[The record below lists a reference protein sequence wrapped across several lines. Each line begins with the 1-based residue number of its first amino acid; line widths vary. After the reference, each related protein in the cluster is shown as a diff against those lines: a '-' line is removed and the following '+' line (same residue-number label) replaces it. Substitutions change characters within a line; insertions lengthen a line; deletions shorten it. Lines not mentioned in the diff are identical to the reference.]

1 MPCLSAMYHTS
12 RAHRGDGVGRRR
24 RLLRREALARGS
36 RGDDGCSRPPPR
48 GDPPRRAHDP
58 LRRRGRPF
66 RAAGGGRASRGRRA
80 RRRRPLLRQVVR
92 HGGRGR
98 AALVGP
104 GPGHAGALA
113 PERRRQRRQDRRA
126 GGSRAVDGRRRADLR
141 DDRGAGRHPAQRT
154 RAHHFRRAG
163 RPRERAGRGAARCV
177 RAGRDSSRAVQ
188 RHSAGALGEI
198 HPALRRRRNDRPH
211 ARDARCRPRHASD
224 LAPVPR
230 ARRGG
235 HGSRARGRGDPAGR
249 HGRPDPEGRRV
260 HSSRQSSLARPGP
273 AAGQTARARSS
284 ARVCSTPRRAPRGGD
299 ACRLRRLRGPP
310 AARGGEARLT
320 SPARAAWR
328 YVWHYRARYGIGVAC
343 LGTATLASLTIPWT
357 VKRAIDALQAD
368 PASAPVGHYVALIAL
383 FAIVNGVARLG
394 SRFAITGG
402 CQRIESD
409 IRDDL
414 YAALQ
419 TFPPRFYAAHST
431 GDLMARSTSDITA
444 VRSPLGFGTISLVS
458 TAFAFVGVL
467 VAMLA
472 VDPWLTL
479 WALAPYPFLVHL
491 ARRFKLKVNDRAQA
505 AQDQLSVLSER
516 VQEYLGGMAV
526 VRAYTLE
533 PRARADFGRANG
545 EYLRLS
551 LALARTEAG
560 FSPLMGLIAGIG
572 TLVVLWAG
580 GRAVVD
586 GRLSLGALV
595 AFNGYLAYL
604 TWPTIALGW
613 TLSIVRRGLTSMSR
627 IQEIVVAAGTTDRT
641 GVSEPASAGVRPPSV
656 RAGLTDPATTN
667 PASASVRPPSV
678 RAGLTDPATTNP
690 ASASV
695 RPPSVRAG
703 LTDPATTTPAAPQIR
718 FSHLTFAY
726 GERAPALRDVSF
738 EVGPGETV
746 AVVGPTGSG
755 KSTLGLLLARLWEP
769 PGGTL
774 FLDGRDVT
782 EIPLATLRAGLGYVP
797 QDGFLFSR
805 SIAENI
811 ALGRDNGGAAQ
822 VRAAASVA
830 GIAEEVERFPAGFD
844 AVVGERGLTLSGGQ
858 RQRVTLAR
866 ALAGAPPALVLDDAF
881 ASVDA
886 AKEEEILINLRRVVS
901 ERTVLLMTHRLR
913 AACTAD
919 RIVVLDAGRVVE
931 TGGHEELLRRGG
943 LYARLWR
950 IQQLEEEIARA

>member
-1 MPCLSAMYHTS
+1 M
-12 RAHRGDGVGRRR
+12 
-24 RLLRREALARGS
+24 
-36 RGDDGCSRPPPR
+36 
-48 GDPPRRAHDP
+48 
-58 LRRRGRPF
+58 
-66 RAAGGGRASRGRRA
+66 
-80 RRRRPLLRQVVR
+80 
-92 HGGRGR
+92 
-98 AALVGP
+98 
-104 GPGHAGALA
+104 
-113 PERRRQRRQDRRA
+113 
-126 GGSRAVDGRRRADLR
+126 
-141 DDRGAGRHPAQRT
+141 
-154 RAHHFRRAG
+154 
-163 RPRERAGRGAARCV
+163 
-177 RAGRDSSRAVQ
+177 
-188 RHSAGALGEI
+188 
-198 HPALRRRRNDRPH
+198 
-211 ARDARCRPRHASD
+211 
-224 LAPVPR
+224 
-230 ARRGG
+230 
-235 HGSRARGRGDPAGR
+235 
-249 HGRPDPEGRRV
+249 
-260 HSSRQSSLARPGP
+260 
-273 AAGQTARARSS
+273 
-284 ARVCSTPRRAPRGGD
+284 
-299 ACRLRRLRGPP
+299 
-310 AARGGEARLT
+310 
-320 SPARAAWR
+320 
-328 YVWHYRARYGIGVAC
+328 
-343 LGTATLASLTIPWT
+343 
-357 VKRAIDALQAD
+357 KRAIDALQTD

-431 GDLMARSTSDITA
+431 GDLMARATSDITA
-444 VRSPLGFGTISLVS
+444 VRSLLGFGTISLVS
-458 TAFAFVGVL
+458 TVFAFVGVL
-467 VAMLA
+467 AAMLA

-479 WALAPYPFLVHL
+479 WALAPYPVLVIL
-491 ARRFKLKVNDRAQA
+491 ARRFNLKVNERAQA

-516 VQEYLGGMAV
+516 VQEYLSGMAV

-560 FSPLMGLIAGIG
+560 FSPLMGLIAGVG

-613 TLSIVRRGLTSMSR
+613 TLSIVRRGLTSMNR
-627 IQEIVVAAGTTDRT
+627 IQEIVEAAGTPERT
-641 GVSEPASAGVRPPSV
+641 GVSEPASALVRPPSV
-656 RAGLTDPATTN
+656 RAGLTDPATIN
-667 PASASVRPPSV
+667 S
-678 RAGLTDPATTNP
+678 
-690 ASASV
+690 
-695 RPPSVRAG
+695 
-703 LTDPATTTPAAPQIR
+703 PAAPQIR

-726 GERAPALRDVSF
+726 GDRAPALRDVSF

-769 PGGTL
+769 PVGTL
-774 FLDGRDVT
+774 FVDGRDVT
-782 EIPLATLRAGLGYVP
+782 EIPLASLRAGLGYVP

-811 ALGRDNGGAAQ
+811 ALGRVNGGAAQ
-822 VRAAASVA
+822 VRAAAGVA

-901 ERTVLLMTHRLR
+901 GRTVLLMTHRLR

-931 TGGHEELLRRGG
+931 TGGHEELLHTGG

>member
-1 MPCLSAMYHTS
+1 M
-12 RAHRGDGVGRRR
+12 
-24 RLLRREALARGS
+24 
-36 RGDDGCSRPPPR
+36 
-48 GDPPRRAHDP
+48 
-58 LRRRGRPF
+58 
-66 RAAGGGRASRGRRA
+66 
-80 RRRRPLLRQVVR
+80 
-92 HGGRGR
+92 
-98 AALVGP
+98 
-104 GPGHAGALA
+104 
-113 PERRRQRRQDRRA
+113 
-126 GGSRAVDGRRRADLR
+126 
-141 DDRGAGRHPAQRT
+141 
-154 RAHHFRRAG
+154 
-163 RPRERAGRGAARCV
+163 
-177 RAGRDSSRAVQ
+177 
-188 RHSAGALGEI
+188 
-198 HPALRRRRNDRPH
+198 
-211 ARDARCRPRHASD
+211 
-224 LAPVPR
+224 
-230 ARRGG
+230 
-235 HGSRARGRGDPAGR
+235 
-249 HGRPDPEGRRV
+249 
-260 HSSRQSSLARPGP
+260 
-273 AAGQTARARSS
+273 
-284 ARVCSTPRRAPRGGD
+284 
-299 ACRLRRLRGPP
+299 
-310 AARGGEARLT
+310 
-320 SPARAAWR
+320 
-328 YVWHYRARYGIGVAC
+328 
-343 LGTATLASLTIPWT
+343 
-357 VKRAIDALQAD
+357 KRAIDALQTD

-409 IRDDL
+409 LRDDL

-419 TFPPRFYAAHST
+419 TFPPRFYASHST
-431 GDLMARSTSDITA
+431 GDLMARATSDITA
-444 VRSPLGFGTISLVS
+444 VRSLLGFGTISLVS

-467 VAMLA
+467 AAMLA

-479 WALAPYPFLVHL
+479 WALAPYPVLVIL
-491 ARRFKLKVNDRAQA
+491 ARRFNLKVNERAQA

-613 TLSIVRRGLTSMSR
+613 TLSIVRRGLTSMGR
-627 IQEIVVAAGTTDRT
+627 IQEIVVAGS
-641 GVSEPASAGVRPPSV
+641 VSPASSEG
-656 RAGLTDPATTN
+656 GLTQA
-667 PASASVRPPSV
+667 RPGSDAPVLPVAPS
-678 RAGLTDPATTNP
+678 L
-690 ASASV
+690 
-695 RPPSVRAG
+695 
-703 LTDPATTTPAAPQIR
+703 R
-718 FSHLTFAY
+718 FSHLTVAY
-726 GERAPALRDVSF
+726 GDRAPALRDVSF
-738 EVGPGETV
+738 EVGAGETV

-769 PGGTL
+769 PVGTL
-774 FLDGRDVT
+774 FVDGRDVT
-782 EIPLATLRAGLGYVP
+782 EIPLAALRAGLGYVP

-811 ALGRDNGGAAQ
+811 ALGRDDGGAAQ
-822 VRAAASVA
+822 VRAAAGVA

-866 ALAGAPPALVLDDAF
+866 ALTGAPPALVLDDAF

-901 ERTVLLMTHRLR
+901 GRTVLLMTHRLR

-931 TGGHEELLRRGG
+931 TGSHEELLRRGG

>member
-1 MPCLSAMYHTS
+1 
-12 RAHRGDGVGRRR
+12 
-24 RLLRREALARGS
+24 
-36 RGDDGCSRPPPR
+36 
-48 GDPPRRAHDP
+48 
-58 LRRRGRPF
+58 
-66 RAAGGGRASRGRRA
+66 
-80 RRRRPLLRQVVR
+80 
-92 HGGRGR
+92 
-98 AALVGP
+98 
-104 GPGHAGALA
+104 
-113 PERRRQRRQDRRA
+113 
-126 GGSRAVDGRRRADLR
+126 
-141 DDRGAGRHPAQRT
+141 
-154 RAHHFRRAG
+154 
-163 RPRERAGRGAARCV
+163 
-177 RAGRDSSRAVQ
+177 
-188 RHSAGALGEI
+188 
-198 HPALRRRRNDRPH
+198 
-211 ARDARCRPRHASD
+211 
-224 LAPVPR
+224 
-230 ARRGG
+230 
-235 HGSRARGRGDPAGR
+235 
-249 HGRPDPEGRRV
+249 
-260 HSSRQSSLARPGP
+260 
-273 AAGQTARARSS
+273 
-284 ARVCSTPRRAPRGGD
+284 
-299 ACRLRRLRGPP
+299 
-310 AARGGEARLT
+310 
-320 SPARAAWR
+320 
-328 YVWHYRARYGIGVAC
+328 
-343 LGTATLASLTIPWT
+343 
-357 VKRAIDALQAD
+357 VKRAIDALQTD
-368 PASAPVGHYVALIAL
+368 PASAPVGHYVGLIAL

-431 GDLMARSTSDITA
+431 GDLMARATSDITA
-444 VRSPLGFGTISLVS
+444 VRSLLGFGTISLVS
-458 TAFAFVGVL
+458 TVFAFVGVL
-467 VAMLA
+467 AAMLA

-479 WALAPYPFLVHL
+479 WALAPYPVLVIL
-491 ARRFKLKVNDRAQA
+491 ARRFNLKVNERAQA

-516 VQEYLGGMAV
+516 VQEYLSGMAV

-613 TLSIVRRGLTSMSR
+613 TLSIVRRGLTSMNR
-627 IQEIVVAAGTTDRT
+627 IQEIVEAAGTPERT
-641 GVSEPASAGVRPPSV
+641 GVSEPASALVRPPSV
-656 RAGLTDPATTN
+656 RAGLTDPATIN
-667 PASASVRPPSV
+667 S
-678 RAGLTDPATTNP
+678 
-690 ASASV
+690 
-695 RPPSVRAG
+695 
-703 LTDPATTTPAAPQIR
+703 PAAPQIR

-726 GERAPALRDVSF
+726 GDRAPALRDVSF

-769 PGGTL
+769 PVGTL
-774 FLDGRDVT
+774 FVDGRDVT
-782 EIPLATLRAGLGYVP
+782 EIPLASLRAGLGYVP

-811 ALGRDNGGAAQ
+811 ALGRVNGGAAQ
-822 VRAAASVA
+822 VRAAAGVA

-901 ERTVLLMTHRLR
+901 GRTVLLMTHRLR

>member
-1 MPCLSAMYHTS
+1 M
-12 RAHRGDGVGRRR
+12 
-24 RLLRREALARGS
+24 
-36 RGDDGCSRPPPR
+36 
-48 GDPPRRAHDP
+48 
-58 LRRRGRPF
+58 
-66 RAAGGGRASRGRRA
+66 
-80 RRRRPLLRQVVR
+80 
-92 HGGRGR
+92 
-98 AALVGP
+98 
-104 GPGHAGALA
+104 
-113 PERRRQRRQDRRA
+113 
-126 GGSRAVDGRRRADLR
+126 
-141 DDRGAGRHPAQRT
+141 
-154 RAHHFRRAG
+154 
-163 RPRERAGRGAARCV
+163 
-177 RAGRDSSRAVQ
+177 
-188 RHSAGALGEI
+188 
-198 HPALRRRRNDRPH
+198 
-211 ARDARCRPRHASD
+211 
-224 LAPVPR
+224 
-230 ARRGG
+230 
-235 HGSRARGRGDPAGR
+235 
-249 HGRPDPEGRRV
+249 
-260 HSSRQSSLARPGP
+260 
-273 AAGQTARARSS
+273 
-284 ARVCSTPRRAPRGGD
+284 
-299 ACRLRRLRGPP
+299 
-310 AARGGEARLT
+310 
-320 SPARAAWR
+320 
-328 YVWHYRARYGIGVAC
+328 
-343 LGTATLASLTIPWT
+343 
-357 VKRAIDALQAD
+357 KRAIDALQTD

-383 FAIVNGVARLG
+383 FAIVNGLARLG

-409 IRDDL
+409 LRDDL

-419 TFPPRFYAAHST
+419 TFPPRFYASHST
-431 GDLMARSTSDITA
+431 GDLMARATSDITA
-444 VRSPLGFGTISLVS
+444 VRSLLGFGTISLVS

-467 VAMLA
+467 AAMLA

-479 WALAPYPFLVHL
+479 WALAPYPVLVIL
-491 ARRFKLKVNDRAQA
+491 ARRFNLKVNERAQA

-551 LALARTEAG
+551 LALARAEAG

-613 TLSIVRRGLTSMSR
+613 TLSIVRRGLTSMGR
-627 IQEIVVAAGTTDRT
+627 IQEIVEAAGTTERT
-641 GVSEPASAGVRPPSV
+641 GVSE
-656 RAGLTDPATTN
+656 

-678 RAGLTDPATTNP
+678 SAGLTDPATTNSP
-690 ASASV
+690 VA
-695 RPPSVRAG
+695 PS
-703 LTDPATTTPAAPQIR
+703 LR

-726 GERAPALRDVSF
+726 GDRAPALRDVSF
-738 EVGPGETV
+738 EVGAGETV

-769 PGGTL
+769 PVGTL
-774 FLDGRDVT
+774 FVDGRDVT
-782 EIPLATLRAGLGYVP
+782 EIPLAALRAGLGYVP

-811 ALGRDNGGAAQ
+811 ALGRDDGGAAQ
-822 VRAAASVA
+822 VRAAAGVA

-866 ALAGAPPALVLDDAF
+866 ALTGGPPALVLDDAF

-901 ERTVLLMTHRLR
+901 GRTVLLMTHRLR

-931 TGGHEELLRRGG
+931 TGSHEELLRRGG

>member
-1 MPCLSAMYHTS
+1 M
-12 RAHRGDGVGRRR
+12 
-24 RLLRREALARGS
+24 
-36 RGDDGCSRPPPR
+36 
-48 GDPPRRAHDP
+48 
-58 LRRRGRPF
+58 
-66 RAAGGGRASRGRRA
+66 
-80 RRRRPLLRQVVR
+80 
-92 HGGRGR
+92 
-98 AALVGP
+98 
-104 GPGHAGALA
+104 
-113 PERRRQRRQDRRA
+113 
-126 GGSRAVDGRRRADLR
+126 
-141 DDRGAGRHPAQRT
+141 
-154 RAHHFRRAG
+154 
-163 RPRERAGRGAARCV
+163 
-177 RAGRDSSRAVQ
+177 
-188 RHSAGALGEI
+188 
-198 HPALRRRRNDRPH
+198 
-211 ARDARCRPRHASD
+211 
-224 LAPVPR
+224 
-230 ARRGG
+230 
-235 HGSRARGRGDPAGR
+235 
-249 HGRPDPEGRRV
+249 
-260 HSSRQSSLARPGP
+260 
-273 AAGQTARARSS
+273 
-284 ARVCSTPRRAPRGGD
+284 
-299 ACRLRRLRGPP
+299 
-310 AARGGEARLT
+310 
-320 SPARAAWR
+320 
-328 YVWHYRARYGIGVAC
+328 
-343 LGTATLASLTIPWT
+343 
-357 VKRAIDALQAD
+357 KRAIDALQTD

-409 IRDDL
+409 LRDDL

-419 TFPPRFYAAHST
+419 TFPPRFYASHST
-431 GDLMARSTSDITA
+431 GDLMARATSDITA
-444 VRSPLGFGTISLVS
+444 VRSLLGFGTISLVS

-467 VAMLA
+467 AAMLA

-479 WALAPYPFLVHL
+479 WALAPYPVLVIL
-491 ARRFKLKVNDRAQA
+491 ARRFNLKVNERAQA

-613 TLSIVRRGLTSMSR
+613 TLSIVRRGLTSMGR
-627 IQEIVVAAGTTDRT
+627 IQEIVVAG
-641 GVSEPASAGVRPPSV
+641 SMSPASSEG
-656 RAGLTDPATTN
+656 GLTQA
-667 PASASVRPPSV
+667 RPGSDTPVLPVAPS
-678 RAGLTDPATTNP
+678 L
-690 ASASV
+690 
-695 RPPSVRAG
+695 
-703 LTDPATTTPAAPQIR
+703 R

-726 GERAPALRDVSF
+726 GDRAPALRDVSF
-738 EVGPGETV
+738 EVGAGETV

-769 PGGTL
+769 PVGTL
-774 FLDGRDVT
+774 FVDGRDVT
-782 EIPLATLRAGLGYVP
+782 EIPLAALRAGLGYVP

-811 ALGRDNGGAAQ
+811 ALGRDDGGAAQ
-822 VRAAASVA
+822 VRAAAGVA

-866 ALAGAPPALVLDDAF
+866 ALTGGPPALVLDDAF

-901 ERTVLLMTHRLR
+901 GRTVLLMTHRLR

-931 TGGHEELLRRGG
+931 TGSHEELLRRGG